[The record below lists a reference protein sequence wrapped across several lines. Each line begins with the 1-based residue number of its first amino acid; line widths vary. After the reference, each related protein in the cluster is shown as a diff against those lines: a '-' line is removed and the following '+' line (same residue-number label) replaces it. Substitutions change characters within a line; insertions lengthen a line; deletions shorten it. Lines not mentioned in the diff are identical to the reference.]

1 MSQIIGAFFLISCCG
16 FIFTQVEY
24 CCMNEL
30 RRKRN
35 DLQITQLQA
44 ANACGVSLRTY
55 QTYEETT
62 TKNDTYDDLINKLN
76 EMGIL
81 DGSNY
86 IVSIKYIKFVCRQLF
101 KEKYPEIQCA
111 YLYGSYAR
119 GEATGKSDIDI
130 LVVLKKPMGLKFYH
144 IPEDLEEQ
152 LRKSVDIQTHEQIL
166 ENSALLKDILV
177 EGIKIY
183 G

>member
-1 MSQIIGAFFLISCCG
+1 
-16 FIFTQVEY
+16 
-24 CCMNEL
+24 MNEL
-30 RRKRN
+30 RKKRN
-35 DLQITQLQA
+35 ELQLTQLQA

-55 QTYEETT
+55 QTYEETDNT
-62 TKNDTYDDLINKLN
+62 NKTYDELIKKLD

-86 IVSIKYIKFVCRQLF
+86 IVSVKYIKYVCRHLF
-101 KEKYPEIQCA
+101 PEKYPEIKSA

-130 LVVLKKPMGLKFYH
+130 LVVIDKPMGLKYFG
-144 IPEDLEEQ
+144 IGGDLEEK
-152 LRKSVDIQTHEQIL
+152 LHKEVDIQSYEQL
-166 ENSALLKDILV
+166 LNNASMLKDILV

>member
-1 MSQIIGAFFLISCCG
+1 
-16 FIFTQVEY
+16 
-24 CCMNEL
+24 MNEI
-30 RRKRN
+30 RKRRQN
-35 DLQITQLQA
+35 LEITQLQA

-55 QTYEETT
+55 QTYEETNT
-62 TKNDTYDDLINKLN
+62 INATYDEILKKLD

-81 DGSNY
+81 DGSNF
-86 IVSIKYIKFVCRQLF
+86 IVSVRGIKLACRQLF
-101 KEKYPEIQCA
+101 PKEYPEIKCA

-130 LVVLKKPMGLKFYH
+130 LVVIDKPMGFRYFGIGERLKEILH
-144 IPEDLEEQ
+144 KE
-152 LRKSVDIQTHEQIL
+152 VDIQSYEQL
-166 ENSALLKDILV
+166 VNNAPMLKDILV

>member
-1 MSQIIGAFFLISCCG
+1 
-16 FIFTQVEY
+16 
-24 CCMNEL
+24 MNEL
-30 RRKRN
+30 RRKRK

-44 ANACGVSLRTY
+44 ANSCGVSLRTY
-55 QTYEETT
+55 QTYEETDNT
-62 TKNDTYDDLINKLN
+62 NDTYKELLKKLN
-76 EMGIL
+76 EMGVL

-86 IVSIKYIKFVCRQLF
+86 VVGIKGIKEACRQLF
-101 KEKYPEIQCA
+101 PREYPEIKCA

-130 LVVLKKPMGLKFYH
+130 LVVIDKPMGMKYFE
-144 IPEDLEEQ
+144 IADSLEELLHKEIDLQSYEQ
-152 LRKSVDIQTHEQIL
+152 LV
-166 ENSALLKDILV
+166 NNAPMLKDILV